1 MKRVIYSMYGAAV
14 CCGITENVWKQME
27 KLGYKVISGTIYT
40 GNDECDSISFA
51 SIDLGLKTK
60 QPAKPAAESG
70 PLQNRGRAQ

>member
-40 GNDECDSISFA
+40 GNDEGVFEVENFIENPPEYVQQWEDG
-51 SIDLGLKTK
+51 GLVK
-60 QPAKPAAESG
+60 
-70 PLQNRGRAQ
+70 